1 MTKNETSKQPSHR
14 IYSVRKIDDGKAFWT
29 QIGTAW
35 INQDGKGFNLKLS
48 LLPLDG
54 SDIVMREPKDE
65 GEGK

>member
-1 MTKNETSKQPSHR
+1 MTKHETGRQPTHR
-14 IYSVRKIDDGKAFWT
+14 VYSVRKTENSKSVWI
-29 QIGTAW
+29 QIGVAW
-35 INQDGKGFNLKLS
+35 ANQDGKGFSIKLS